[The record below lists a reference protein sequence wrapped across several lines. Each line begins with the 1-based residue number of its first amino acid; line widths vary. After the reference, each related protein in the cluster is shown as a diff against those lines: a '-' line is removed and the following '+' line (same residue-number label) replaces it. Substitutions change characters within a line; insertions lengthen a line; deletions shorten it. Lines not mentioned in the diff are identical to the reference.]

1 MATLAPPRPKT
12 YDDTFFKPIS
22 LWLTTTDH
30 KLIGIMYM
38 TTALLSFVIGGIFAL
53 IMRIQLSQPNEKV
66 IDPATYN
73 QLVSAHGTTMI
84 FFFATVFMTGI
95 ANYFV
100 PIMVGARDMAFPRV
114 NLLGFWMIPVSILVY
129 YAGFFVPGGALNAGW
144 TGYPPLTEKA
154 FNNGLGTDLWALSLI
169 VWAISGIM
177 ASTNFLTTVVALRA
191 PGMTLSRLPL
201 FVWAQMSTSVLLLAV
216 GAPLAA
222 ALILLEFDRQFG
234 TNFFTTQGRP
244 VLYQHL
250 FWFFGH
256 PEVYIMILPG
266 FGMISE
272 IIPVFSRKPI
282 FGYSSMVAALFGI
295 LFLSVAV
302 WAHHMFTVGMNI
314 YVETYF
320 MVMTMLI
327 AVPTGIKFF
336 NWIATGWGGSIDF
349 TLPMKF
355 AFGFMA
361 TFLIGG
367 ITGVYLSSVP
377 VDTQLHQS
385 YYVVAHLHYVLF
397 GGSVMTIFAGVYYW
411 FPKMTGRMLN
421 KTLGEWH
428 FWTVFIGFN
437 ATFLVMHTL
446 GLEGMARRIATYPG
460 GFGEEGWGTTNI
472 IITVAS
478 FVVAV
483 SVLIF
488 LYNLVVSWK
497 HGEVAGDDPWGGN
510 TLEWATSSPPPPYNF
525 ERVPPVRSF
534 MPLREIRAERERREQ
549 EAAGSAQPGTAPT
562 SST

>member
-1 MATLAPPRPKT
+1 MATLAPPRPKS

-38 TTALLSFVIGGIFAL
+38 TTGFLSFLIGGIFAL
-53 IMRIQLSQPNEKV
+53 VIRMQLAQPNLSV
-66 IDPATYN
+66 VTPDTYN
-73 QLVSAHGTTMI
+73 QLISAHGVTMI
-84 FFFATVFMTGI
+84 FFFVTIFMTGI

-100 PIMVGARDMAFPRV
+100 PIMVGARDMAFPRL
-114 NLLGFWMIPVSILVY
+114 NLLGFWMIPVSILIY
-129 YAGFFVPGGALNAGW
+129 YAGFFTPEGALNAGW
-144 TGYPPLTEKA
+144 TGYTPLTTRQ
-154 FNNGLGTDLWALSLI
+154 FNPGLGVDFWTMSLI

-177 ASTNFLTTVVALRA
+177 ASTNFLTTIVALRA
-191 PGMTLSRLPL
+191 PGMRLTRLPL
-201 FVWAQMSTSVLLLAV
+201 FVWAQISTSILLLIV

-222 ALILLEFDRQFG
+222 AMILLEFDRQFG

-272 IIPVFSRKPI
+272 IIPVFAKKPI
-282 FGYSSMVAALFGI
+282 FGYTTMVAALFGI
-295 LFLSVAV
+295 VFLSMAV

-314 YVETYF
+314 YVETFF
-320 MVMTMLI
+320 MIMTMAI

-336 NWIATGWGGSIDF
+336 NWIATAWKGSIEF

-361 TFLIGG
+361 TFVIGG
-367 ITGVYLSSVP
+367 ITGIYLSSVP

-397 GGSVMTIFAGVYYW
+397 GGSVMTIFAGIYYW
-411 FPKMTGRMLN
+411 FPKITGRKLN
-421 KTLGEWH
+421 ETLGEWH

-446 GLEGMARRIATYPG
+446 GLEGMPRRIATYPG
-460 GFGEEGWGTTNI
+460 GFGEEGWAATNAF
-472 IITVAS
+472 ITVAAF
-478 FVVAV
+478 FVAF

-488 LYNLVVSWK
+488 VINLVQSWRN
-497 HGEVAGDDPWGGN
+497 GEVAGDDPWEGN

-525 ERVPPVRSF
+525 DRVPPVRSF
-534 MPLREIRAERERREQ
+534 MPLRDLRAARRIPAET
-549 EAAGSAQPGTAPT
+549 PAPT
-562 SST
+562 PAP

>member
-1 MATLAPPRPKT
+1 MATTALPRPKA

-38 TTALLSFVIGGIFAL
+38 TTGFLSFLIGGIFAL
-53 IMRIQLSQPNEKV
+53 IIRMQLAQPNLSV
-66 IDPATYN
+66 VGPDTYN
-73 QLVSAHGTTMI
+73 QLISAHGVTMI
-84 FFFATVFMTGI
+84 FFFVTIFMTGI
-95 ANYFV
+95 ANYMV
-100 PIMVGARDMAFPRV
+100 PIMVGARDMAFPRL
-114 NLLGFWMIPVSILVY
+114 NLLGFWMIPVSILIY
-129 YAGFFVPGGALNAGW
+129 YAGFFTPEGALNAGW
-144 TGYPPLTEKA
+144 TGYTPLTTHQ
-154 FNNGLGTDLWALSLI
+154 FNPGLGVDFWALSLI

-177 ASTNFLTTVVALRA
+177 ASTNFLTTIVALRA
-191 PGMTLSRLPL
+191 PGMRLTRLPL
-201 FVWAQMSTSVLLLAV
+201 FVWAQISTSILLLIV

-272 IIPVFSRKPI
+272 IIPVFAKKPI
-282 FGYSSMVAALFGI
+282 FGYTTMVAALFAI
-295 LFLSVAV
+295 VFLSMAV
-302 WAHHMFTVGMNI
+302 WGHHMFTVGMNV
-314 YVETYF
+314 YVETFF
-320 MVMTMLI
+320 MIMTMAI

-336 NWIATGWGGSIDF
+336 NWIATAWKGSIDF

-361 TFLIGG
+361 TFVIGG
-367 ITGVYLSSVP
+367 ITGVYLSSTP
-377 VDTQLHQS
+377 VDTQLHAS

-397 GGSVMTIFAGVYYW
+397 GGSVMTIFAGIYYW
-411 FPKMTGRMLN
+411 FPKITGRKLN
-421 KTLGEWH
+421 ETLGEWH

-446 GLEGMARRIATYPG
+446 GLEGMPRRIASYPG
-460 GFGEEGWGTTNI
+460 GFGEEGWGPTNAF
-472 IITVAS
+472 ITVAAF
-478 FVVAV
+478 FVAF

-488 LYNLVVSWK
+488 VINLVHSWRN
-497 HGEVAGDDPWGGN
+497 GEVAGDDPWEGN

-525 ERVPPVRSF
+525 DRVPPVRSF
-534 MPLREIRAERERREQ
+534 MPLRDMRRERERQ
-549 EAAGSAQPGTAPT
+549 VSATT
-562 SST
+562 

>member
-1 MATLAPPRPKT
+1 MATTLAPPRPKA
-12 YDDTFFKPIS
+12 YDDSFFKPIS

-38 TTALLSFVIGGIFAL
+38 TTGFLSFLIGGIFAL
-53 IMRIQLSQPNEKV
+53 IVRMQLAQPNLSVVGPE
-66 IDPATYN
+66 TYN
-73 QLVSAHGTTMI
+73 QLISAHGVTMI
-84 FFFATVFMTGI
+84 FFFVTIFMTGI

-100 PIMVGARDMAFPRV
+100 PIMVGARDMAFPRL
-114 NLLGFWMIPVSILVY
+114 NLLGFWMIPVSILIY
-129 YAGFFVPGGALNAGW
+129 YAGFFTPEGALNAGW
-144 TGYPPLTEKA
+144 TGYAPLTTQP
-154 FNNGLGTDLWALSLI
+154 FNKGLGVDFWALSLI
-169 VWAISGIM
+169 IWAISGIM
-177 ASTNFLTTVVALRA
+177 ASTNFLTTIVALRA
-191 PGMTLSRLPL
+191 PGMRLTRLPL
-201 FVWAQMSTSVLLLAV
+201 FVWAQISTSILLLIV

-222 ALILLEFDRQFG
+222 AMILLEFDRQFG

-272 IIPVFSRKPI
+272 IIPVFAKKPI
-282 FGYSSMVAALFGI
+282 FGYTTMVAALFGI
-295 LFLSVAV
+295 VFLSMAV
-302 WAHHMFTVGMNI
+302 WAHHMFTVGLNI
-314 YVETYF
+314 WVESFF
-320 MVMTMLI
+320 MIMTMAI

-336 NWIATGWGGSIDF
+336 NWIATAWNGAIEF

-361 TFLIGG
+361 TFVIGG
-367 ITGVYLSSVP
+367 ITGIYLSSVP

-397 GGSVMTIFAGVYYW
+397 GGSVMTIFAGIYYW
-411 FPKMTGRMLN
+411 FPKITGRKLN
-421 KTLGEWH
+421 ETLGEWH

-446 GLEGMARRIATYPG
+446 GLEGMPRRIATYPG
-460 GFGEEGWGTTNI
+460 GFGEEGWGATNAF
-472 IITVAS
+472 ITVAS
-478 FVVAV
+478 YLVAF

-488 LYNLVVSWK
+488 LINLVRSWRS
-497 HGEVAGDDPWGGN
+497 GEVAGDDPWEGN

-525 ERVPPVRSF
+525 DRVPPVRSF
-534 MPLREIRAERERREQ
+534 MPLRDLRAERRAREA
-549 EAAGSAQPGTAPT
+549 EPALPSPPEGEE
-562 SST
+562 